1 MLDFKY
7 MIKRVLFDRKR
18 INPARRVVLGFVF
31 IILIGALLLMLP
43 ISARNG
49 QSTDFFTCLFTATS
63 TTCVTG
69 LTLVDTY
76 THWSFFGHV
85 IMICLIQI
93 GGLGFMTILSLAF
106 FMSHRRIGLRDR
118 MMMMQSFNLD
128 SMEGVVKLVRH
139 VLTATL
145 VIEGIGAMI
154 LAGCFIPQMGLARG
168 IWSGIFHSISA
179 FCNAGFDILGKYD
192 PNSSL
197 IHYQR
202 NAVVL
207 LTISALIIIGGLGF
221 FVWEDIYQQKN
232 RRRLSLH
239 SKMVLIITPAL
250 LFIGTAGFFI
260 MEMNNPET
268 LGGLPW
274 WDKLLGAFFQSTTA
288 RTAGFDAMGQAGI
301 TEQSKL
307 LTTILMFI
315 GGSSGSTAGGV
326 KTVTVGILVL
336 TTISTMQS
344 KRDLVIFGWRIGHT
358 QILYAVSLIILGAF
372 LVVCGGLFI
381 SLLDNVSLYDA
392 IYETASA
399 YGTVGLTSGV
409 TENASTLSRTILILY
424 MFFGRVGIMTVSI
437 SVLLRGRQGD
447 GIKYPGG
454 SVLIG

>member
-1 MLDFKY
+1 MLDLKY

-18 INPARRVVLGFVF
+18 INPSRRIVLGFIF
-31 IILIGALLLMLP
+31 IILAGALLLMLP

-76 THWSFFGHV
+76 THWSIFGQAV
-85 IMICLIQI
+85 MISLIQI

-145 VIEGIGAMI
+145 VIEGVGAII
-154 LAGCFIPQMGLARG
+154 LAGCFIPQMGLAKG
-168 IWSGIFHSISA
+168 IWNGVFHSISA
-179 FCNAGFDILGKYD
+179 FCNAGFDLLGQFE
-192 PNSSL
+192 PNTSL
-197 IHYQR
+197 IRYQR

-207 LTISALIIIGGLGF
+207 LTVSALIIIGGLGF
-221 FVWEDIYQQKN
+221 FVWEDVYQK
-232 RRRLSLH
+232 RKLKRLSLH

-250 LFIGTAGFFI
+250 LLIGTIGFLL
-260 MEMNNPET
+260 MEMNNPKT
-268 LGGLPW
+268 LGVMPW
-274 WDKLLGAFFQSTTA
+274 GDKILNAFFQSTTA
-288 RTAGFDAMGQAGI
+288 RTAGFDAVGQIGI
-301 TEQSKL
+301 TEPSKL

-326 KTVTVGILVL
+326 KTVTIGVLVL

-358 QILYAVSLIILGAF
+358 QILYALSLVFLGAF
-372 LVVCGGLFI
+372 LVVCGGVFI
-381 SLLDNVSLYDA
+381 SMLDGVNLYDA

-409 TENASTLSRTILILY
+409 TEDASTLSRAILILY

-437 SVLLRGRQGD
+437 SVLLKGRHTD

>member
-145 VIEGIGAMI
+145 VIEGVGAMI

>member
-1 MLDFKY
+1 MLDFRY

-409 TENASTLSRTILILY
+409 TENASTLSRAILILY

>member
-145 VIEGIGAMI
+145 VIEGVGAMI

-336 TTISTMQS
+336 TTISMMQS

-409 TENASTLSRTILILY
+409 TENASTLSRAILILY